1 MEYSEDIEEKTIYN
15 AWLHRYT
22 ILVVIATSIL
32 IYAGGLVTTI
42 GAGLA
47 VPDWPLSFGSLNPSG
62 WWKQPMVREEH
73 GHRLIGATV
82 GLLTLIMTIW
92 IFLRVKSRQLRFL
105 GGLALLMVIIQGIL
119 GGLRVI
125 DKNIYFAMIHACL
138 AQLFFCVLVA
148 IMWFSSSS
156 WINRKIDSYE
166 SCTDRQKKIA
176 AVVFLLVIMQLIV
189 GAIMRHSGA
198 GLAIPTFPLI
208 FNGIFPPQW
217 NFSIGIHYSHR
228 VLALIIFVHVLIQW
242 NSFRGQPV
250 LIVKMLVHFTTCIT
264 VFQIFLGGAIVLTGK
279 SIVPTNLHVLTGAFI
294 LASTFSTLLWQNRD
308 IINH

>member
-1 MEYSEDIEEKTIYN
+1 MENTDNIHEALIYN
-15 AWLHRYT
+15 VWLHRYI
-22 ILVVIATSIL
+22 ILVLVVTGVL

-82 GLLTLIMTIW
+82 GLLTLMMTIW
-92 IFLRVKSRQLRFL
+92 IVFKEKSRHVRLL
-105 GGLALLMVIIQGIL
+105 SVLALVMVIIQGIL

-125 DKNIYFAMIHACL
+125 DKNIYFAMVHACL
-138 AQLFFCVLVA
+138 AQVFFCTLVTL
-148 IMWFSSSS
+148 MWFTSSL
-156 WINRKIDSYE
+156 WINRKNDPSE
-166 SCTDRQKKIA
+166 CFTKKEKRL
-176 AVVFLLVIMQLIV
+176 AVIVFSLVVLQLII

-208 FNGIFPPQW
+208 FGGILPPHW
-217 NFSIGIHYSHR
+217 NFSICIHYSHR
-228 VLALIIFVHVLIQW
+228 VLALIILIHVFIQW
-242 NSFRGQPV
+242 NSLRGQPFF
-250 LIVKMLVHFTTCIT
+250 IVRALVHLTACIII
-264 VFQIFLGGAIVLTGK
+264 FQTFLGGAIILTGR

-294 LASTFSTLLWQNRD
+294 LASTFSTLLWQNHE
-308 IINH
+308 IINS